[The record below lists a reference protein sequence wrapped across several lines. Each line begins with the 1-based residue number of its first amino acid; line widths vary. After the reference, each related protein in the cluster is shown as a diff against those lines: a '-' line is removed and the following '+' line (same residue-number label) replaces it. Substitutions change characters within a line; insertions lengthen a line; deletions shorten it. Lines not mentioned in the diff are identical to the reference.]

1 MLDSALELSNFC
13 YQNAGFTE
21 GFRAER
27 SHLDRAQCVAPAPPV
42 VSTLSPLA
50 DSAVPTE
57 LVSRRVM
64 RRHGWTMIGFSWC
77 VACPFFNVVVG
88 SSENSLWR
96 SMPQNSQFNC
106 QWGKRWSTS
115 NLGAH
120 YFQTNPRLLDTAD
133 SSTDP
138 TPELYEPETPSSC
151 GC

>member
-1 MLDSALELSNFC
+1 MSVLDSALELSNFC

-77 VACPFFNVVVG
+77 AACPFLMSWWVCLKIDYGAVCHKIANSIVNGENVG
-88 SSENSLWR
+88 
-96 SMPQNSQFNC
+96 Q
-106 QWGKRWSTS
+106 
-115 NLGAH
+115 H
-120 YFQTNPRLLDTAD
+120 QT
-133 SSTDP
+133 
-138 TPELYEPETPSSC
+138 
-151 GC
+151 